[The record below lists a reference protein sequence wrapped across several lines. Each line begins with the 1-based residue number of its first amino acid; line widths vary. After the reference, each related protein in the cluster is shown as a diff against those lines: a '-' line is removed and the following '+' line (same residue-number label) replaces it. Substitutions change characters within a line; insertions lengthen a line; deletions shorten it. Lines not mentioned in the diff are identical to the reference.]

1 MGKTES
7 CLSQCVFLDM
17 QGALKMPCVGQS
29 PVTLSDIIGPI
40 NKAEKNSLRA
50 KEIGISQYGVQH

>member
-1 MGKTES
+1 M
-7 CLSQCVFLDM
+7 FAR
-17 QGALKMPCVGQS
+17 ALKMSCAGQRVL

-50 KEIGISQYGVQH
+50 KEIRISQYGVQH